1 MLSAEEITL
10 LVQNGEG
17 YNVDF
22 KRAVPQKVRDLTE
35 EVCGFANSSGGFLL
49 IGVND
54 KNEIIGTDID
64 NVQRSTI
71 QSSLSEISPA
81 VHCEIYSVK
90 VEGKAVW
97 VIDVPSGN
105 NKPYFYA
112 GSAYIRQ
119 GTNCQKITS
128 ADEIR
133 QLFQTSNKVYYD
145 AASMPHINLYDG
157 FDTDFFESFR
167 QEARLSGSVTV
178 QQILENLQV
187 FDDEGNVKRGGILFF
202 DKHPERYFPQAM
214 VRCVLFK
221 GIDKVYMLDD
231 KEFGGPLPVQY
242 FRAIEWLQSK
252 LRLRYN
258 IHGSMREEEWEIP
271 VTALR
276 EAVVNALSH
285 RDYYEQGA
293 CITIEMF
300 DDRVEI
306 SNPGGL
312 LPMVAKDFGKR
323 SLSRNPLIFG
333 LFTRMHLV
341 ERIGSGIPRMRKEM
355 TEAGLPEPELHTEG
369 MFTVIFRRPLNATVQ
384 IDRNDIRLSARQ
396 KAIIDIIREQ
406 PEVTYETLAKTLDI
420 TSRTIAKDMAQLVEW
435 NFIKRKGTRK
445 KGCWELNTYQTATL

>member
-1 MLSAEEITL
+1 M
-10 LVQNGEG
+10 
-17 YNVDF
+17 
-22 KRAVPQKVRDLTE
+22 
-35 EVCGFANSSGGFLL
+35 
-49 IGVND
+49 
-54 KNEIIGTDID
+54 
-64 NVQRSTI
+64 
-71 QSSLSEISPA
+71 
-81 VHCEIYSVK
+81 
-90 VEGKAVW
+90 
-97 VIDVPSGN
+97 
-105 NKPYFYA
+105 
-112 GSAYIRQ
+112 
-119 GTNCQKITS
+119 
-128 ADEIR
+128 
-133 QLFQTSNKVYYD
+133 
-145 AASMPHINLYDG
+145 
-157 FDTDFFESFR
+157 
-167 QEARLSGSVTV
+167 SGSVTV

-221 GIDKVYMLDD
+221 GIDKVYILDD

-355 TEAGLPEPELHTEG
+355 AEAGLPEPELHTEG

-420 TSRTIAKDMAQLVEW
+420 TSRTIAKDIAQLVEW